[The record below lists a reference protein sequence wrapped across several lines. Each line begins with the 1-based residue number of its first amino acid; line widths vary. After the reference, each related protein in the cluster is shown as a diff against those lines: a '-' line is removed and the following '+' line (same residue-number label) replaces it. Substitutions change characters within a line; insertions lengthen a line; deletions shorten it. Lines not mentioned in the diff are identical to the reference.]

1 MTPTNK
7 NKQYIYKMC
16 EQVIRATYDVC
27 SEFIIPRGIDLDE
40 YEHWVK
46 YDTLFIDIGE
56 EEPIEI
62 EPFCPAYENDL
73 KHPTDI
79 EIITAEDCG
88 LEDCYDDDDM
98 NGKLIHRIRLKKVHK
113 ELIIKKE
120 EEEKGYSSCPC
131 CDNIYSNKDI
141 DNKLITP
148 CPTCYKCFVG
158 DCSLTACD
166 CE

>member
-1 MTPTNK
+1 MD
-7 NKQYIYKMC
+7 C
-16 EQVIRATYDVC
+16 EQVIRTTYNVC
-27 SEFIIPRGIDLDE
+27 SEFIVPRGIDLNE
-40 YEHWVK
+40 YDWWVK

-88 LEDCYDDDDM
+88 LEDCYDDDET

-113 ELIIKKE
+113 ELLE
-120 EEEKGYSSCPC
+120 
-131 CDNIYSNKDI
+131 N
-141 DNKLITP
+141 
-148 CPTCYKCFVG
+148 
-158 DCSLTACD
+158 
-166 CE
+166 